1 MVKKHCTHSWLG
13 SFAGRLMQLRPDMSI
28 GSAVHCAV
36 EHIHHAT
43 HRDPE
48 QAAEAFVHARFAAE
62 TAEKSDSAQTAE
74 SHSARYR
81 TLFDSGSTASR
92 SVQTWVAKAGRR
104 AGLSRSAA

>member
-1 MVKKHCTHSWLG
+1 MVKKHSTHSWLG

-28 GSAVHCAV
+28 GSAVRCAV
-36 EHIHHAT
+36 ENIHHAT
-43 HRDPE
+43 NRDPE
-48 QAAEAFVHARFAAE
+48 RAAEAFAHAKFSAE
-62 TAEKSDSAQTAE
+62 PTVQPGSAE

-92 SVQTWVAKAGRR
+92 SVQTWVAKAGRK